1 MATSESL
8 HRAVSLAPQDRFC
21 KRPPVKLIAPSKTDT
36 ALLEPFRGLPL
47 ECIHLPKTPE
57 EIRRAG
63 REILGSGIAGFDTES
78 KPTFNAGEKSRG
90 PHVVQFALR
99 NQAFIFQLH
108 LPDCRELVSDLLQS
122 ERVLK
127 VGFGLKNDRGQ
138 IQSRLGVPL
147 RAILDLDHVFRKQG
161 YKGQIGVR
169 AAVGVVLQQSFP
181 KSKRIT
187 TSNWAAADLTPR
199 QLLYAA
205 NDAFAALRVME
216 ALELSGRISKTPVE
230 GNPG

>member
-1 MATSESL
+1 M
-8 HRAVSLAPQDRFC
+8 
-21 KRPPVKLIAPSKTDT
+21 
-36 ALLEPFRGLPL
+36 
-47 ECIHLPKTPE
+47 ECIHLPKTPAAIE
-57 EIRRAG
+57 QAG
-63 REILGSGIAGFDTES
+63 REIVGAGLVGFDTES
-78 KPTFNAGEKSRG
+78 KPTFNVGKKSRG

-99 NQAFIFQLH
+99 NKAFIFQLH
-108 LPDCRELVSDLLQS
+108 LPDCRGLVSDLLQS

-147 RAILDLDHVFRKQG
+147 RAILDLDHVFRRQG
-161 YKGQIGVR
+161 YTGQIGVR
-169 AAVGVVLQQSFP
+169 AAVGAVLKESFP

-187 TSNWAAADLTPR
+187 TSNWAASDLTPR

-216 ALELSGRISKTPVE
+216 ALELSGTAS
-230 GNPG
+230 

>member
-1 MATSESL
+1 MRL
-8 HRAVSLAPQDRFC
+8 F
-21 KRPPVKLIAPSKTDT
+21 APSKAET
-36 ALLEPFRGLPL
+36 ALLEPFLGLPL
-47 ECIHLPKTPE
+47 ERIHLPKTPE
-57 EIRRAG
+57 AIKRAG
-63 REILGSGIAGFDTES
+63 REILQSGLVGFDTES
-78 KPTFNAGEKSRG
+78 KPTFNVGEQSRG

-108 LPDCRELVSDLLQS
+108 LPDCRNLVSDLLQS

-138 IQSRLGVPL
+138 IRSRLCVPL
-147 RAILDLDHVFRKQG
+147 RNILDLDNVFRRQG
-161 YKGQIGVR
+161 YTRQIGVR
-169 AAVGVVLQQSFP
+169 AAVGVVLKQNLP
-181 KSKRIT
+181 KSKRVT

-216 ALELSGRISKTPVE
+216 ALKLSDTKPSADISTSV
-230 GNPG
+230 